1 MPRFAVNCSIL
12 FTEIPLLERF
22 ARARAAGF
30 AAVECWWPADTDPD
44 AFAAAI
50 EDAGVQ
56 LILLNLDAGDM
67 PAGDRGLLNDP
78 AAEGRIRANLDVA
91 LGLATR
97 LGCRRLNA
105 LAGNARDGEPREAQV
120 ARVCERLRWMAPRA
134 AEAGVTLLIEAINAF
149 DSPRYLFH
157 RTPEILA
164 ALDAI
169 GAPNVKYQ
177 YDLYHLQRG
186 EGSLTQT
193 LRENIAR
200 IGHIQIADVPDR
212 HEPGTGEINYRRML
226 QVIDDLGYDGHVAL
240 EYKPRGAT
248 EESLAWLPPDRTGPI
263 AAADLRL

>member
-12 FTEIPLLERF
+12 FTEAPLLERF
-22 ARARAAGF
+22 ARAKAAGF
-30 AAVECWWPADTDPD
+30 DAVECWWPAGVDLED
-44 AFAAAI
+44 FARAI

-78 AAEGRIRANLDVA
+78 DAEERIRANLETT
-91 LGLATR
+91 LTLARR
-97 LGCRRLNA
+97 LGCARLNA
-105 LAGNARDGEPREAQV
+105 LAGNERDGEPREAQI

-134 AEAGVTLLIEAINAF
+134 AAAGVTLLLEAINLY

-164 ALDAI
+164 ALDEI

-193 LRENIAR
+193 LRERIDR

-212 HEPGTGEINYRRML
+212 NEPGTGEINYRHML
-226 QVIDDLGYDGHVAL
+226 QVIDDLGYDGYVSL
-240 EYKPRGAT
+240 EYKARAAT
-248 EESLAWLPPDRTGPI
+248 EDSFAWLPPDRRGQV
-263 AAADLRL
+263 AVERLNL